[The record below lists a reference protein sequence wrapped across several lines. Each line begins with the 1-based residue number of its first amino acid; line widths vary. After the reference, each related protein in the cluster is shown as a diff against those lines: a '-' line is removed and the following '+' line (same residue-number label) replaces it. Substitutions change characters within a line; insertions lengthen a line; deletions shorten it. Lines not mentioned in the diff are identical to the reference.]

1 MAALCV
7 VATSATAQVTETVS
21 DWIALDA
28 PPGQEGGA
36 TQIISASLPGWTPDA
51 LGNLVKRVGS
61 GSPRRVVAC
70 GLDDGGYIV
79 SEITDA
85 GYLRLAAPERSRHS
99 PLWDQFHEGQRV
111 RVLTKNGALPGVIAV
126 KSTHLWRRR
135 STPEVPVTIDDLWL
149 DVGARSRAEV
159 AQMGI
164 AILDPVAKQ
173 WAPWRYGEYVAG
185 PEAAARASC
194 AVVAG
199 AASAKPTQGGET
211 IFVLA
216 VQHSFARTGLQSV
229 LSRLGRVDTLV
240 LVEPGLTPADTMFA
254 VMRADVAATPR
265 VGTTI
270 AIGVRA
276 RYPGTLVESLR
287 AGDITALAGAVAQ
300 SAGVASAAPAALHG
314 VPTVPPAAPPTAD
327 SLTPVAD
334 LLTQVSTVYGPSG
347 HEADVR
353 RTVRGLIPRAWNV
366 LGPAVDTAG
375 NLFVVAGPPKDTV
388 VFVAHLDEL
397 GFDIVR
403 IEHDGRVVLKPLG
416 GFYPSLWEGQ
426 RALLHEVTK
435 CDTPMRGVFI
445 PRDKATVKQPDTVSA
460 WFGVDSAALVA
471 CGVHVG
477 QGVTSTKHPTRLGP
491 TRYTVR
497 ALDDR
502 TGVTS
507 LLLAMQHIDP
517 TKLDHTV
524 IFAFSTR
531 EEVGLNG
538 AAALAV
544 EFGTSVQRVHAV
556 DTFVSS
562 DSPLESPRFAYA
574 PIGAGAVER
583 AHDNSSVTPAAEV
596 ERVRR
601 IAESSHIPLQ
611 IGTTNG
617 GNDGSEFVRYG
628 AIDVPLAWPLRYS
641 HSPAELIDL
650 SDLHALGLLIAAVAV
665 APAK

>member
-1 MAALCV
+1 MAALCA
-7 VATSATAQVTETVS
+7 VATSATAQVTETVA
-21 DWIALDA
+21 DWIQLDA
-28 PPGQEGGA
+28 PPGQEGSA
-36 TQIISASLPGWTPDA
+36 TSIISASLPGWTTDA
-51 LGNLVKRVGS
+51 MGNLIKHVGS
-61 GSPRRVVAC
+61 GSPRRVVSC
-70 GLDDGGYIV
+70 GLDNGGYIV

-85 GYLRLAAPERSRHS
+85 GYLRLAAPERNTHS

-111 RVLTKNGALPGVIAV
+111 RVLTKHGALPGVIAV

-135 STPEVPVTIDDLWL
+135 STPETPVTIDDLWL

-159 AQMGI
+159 EQMGI
-164 AILDPVAKQ
+164 QILDPVLKQ
-173 WAPWRYGEYVAG
+173 WSPWRYSDYVSGPDAG
-185 PEAAARASC
+185 SRAMC
-194 AVVAG
+194 AILAG
-199 AASAKPTQGGET
+199 AASSQPTRPGET
-211 IFVLA
+211 IFVIS
-216 VQHSFARTGLQSV
+216 VQHSYNNAGLASV
-229 LSRLGRVDTLV
+229 LAHLGRVDTVVV
-240 LVEPGLTPADTMFA
+240 LGSTPLTLP
-254 VMRADVAATPR
+254 V
-265 VGTTI
+265 
-270 AIGVRA
+270 
-276 RYPGTLVESLR
+276 RYPGTLVESVQESDVKAFATR
-287 AGDITALAGAVAQ
+287 VADV
-300 SAGVASAAPAALHG
+300 AGVASAMPVALKG
-314 VPTVPPAAPPTAD
+314 VPTVPPTAPSTPD
-327 SLTPVAD
+327 SLSAVAD
-334 LLTQVSTVYGPSG
+334 LLTQVGSVYGPSG
-347 HEADVR
+347 HEGDVR
-353 RTVRGLIPRAWNV
+353 RTVRGLIPKPWSALN
-366 LGPAVDTAG
+366 PTVDTAG
-375 NLFVVAGPPKDTV
+375 NLVVAAGPHKDTV

-435 CDTPMRGVFI
+435 CDTPMRGVFV
-445 PRDKATVKQPDTVSA
+445 PRDKATVKQPDTLSA
-460 WFGVDSAALVA
+460 WFGVDSVALAA

-477 QGVTSTKHPTRLGP
+477 QGVTSTKHPTRLGS
-491 TRYTVR
+491 TRYSVR

-538 AAALAV
+538 AAALAAQ
-544 EFGTSVQRVHAV
+544 FGTSVKRVHAV

-562 DSPLESPRFAYA
+562 DSPLESQRFAYA

-601 IAESSHIPLQ
+601 IAESGHIPLQ

-617 GNDGSEFVRYG
+617 GNDGSVFVNYG
-628 AIDVPLAWPLRYS
+628 AVDVPLAWPLRYS
-641 HSPAELIDL
+641 HSPAEVIDL

-665 APAK
+665 APVR

>member
-1 MAALCV
+1 
-7 VATSATAQVTETVS
+7 
-21 DWIALDA
+21 
-28 PPGQEGGA
+28 
-36 TQIISASLPGWTPDA
+36 
-51 LGNLVKRVGS
+51 
-61 GSPRRVVAC
+61 VVAC

-85 GYLRLAAPERSRHS
+85 GYLRLASPVPRTRHS

-111 RVLTKNGALPGVIAV
+111 RVLTKNGMLPGVIAV
-126 KSTHLWRRR
+126 RSTHLWRRR
-135 STPEVPVTIDDLWL
+135 GTPEAPVTVDDLWL

-159 AQMGI
+159 GQMGI
-164 AILDPVAKQ
+164 AILDPVEKE

-199 AASAKPTQGGET
+199 AAGAKPTRGGET
-211 IFVLA
+211 IFVLG
-216 VQHSFARTGLQSV
+216 VQHSYASAGLKAV
-229 LSRLGRVDTLV
+229 LARLGRVDTLV
-240 LVEPGLTPADTMFA
+240 LVEPGLTPVDTMFA
-254 VMRADVAATPR
+254 VMRADVARAPNATTTSAA
-265 VGTTI
+265 TTI
-270 AIGVRA
+270 AIGVRS
-276 RYPGTLVESLR
+276 RYPGTLVESVR
-287 AGDITALAGAVAQ
+287 SSDITALAAAVAQ
-300 SAGVASAAPAALHG
+300 SAGVATAAPAPLRGLPPH
-314 VPTVPPAAPPTAD
+314 PPAAPSTPD
-327 SLTPVAD
+327 SLSTVAD
-334 LLTQVSTVYGPSG
+334 LLTQVGSVYGPSG
-347 HEADVR
+347 HEAEVR
-353 RTVRGLIPRAWNV
+353 RIVRGLIPRAWNT

-375 NLFVVAGPPKDTV
+375 NLFVVAGPHRDTI

-397 GFDIVR
+397 GFDVIR

-416 GFYPSLWEGQ
+416 GFYKSLWEGQ
-426 RALLHEVTK
+426 PALLHETSS
-435 CDTPMRGVFI
+435 CALGESPLHGVFI
-445 PRDKATVKQPDTVSA
+445 PREKATAKEPDTLSA

-477 QGVTSTKHPTRLGP
+477 QGLTSRKRPTRLGP
-491 TRYTVR
+491 TRFSVR

-507 LLLAMQHIDP
+507 LLLAMRDVDP
-517 TKLDHTV
+517 AKLDHTV

-538 AAALAV
+538 AAALAA
-544 EFGTSVQRVHAV
+544 ELGTTVRRVYAV

-562 DSPLESPRFAYA
+562 DSPLESQRFAYA

-583 AHDNSSVTPAAEV
+583 AHDNSSVTPAADV
-596 ERVRR
+596 QRVKQ
-601 IAESSHIPLQ
+601 IAEAAHIPLQ

-617 GNDGSEFVRYG
+617 GNDGSVFVDYG

-641 HSPAELIDL
+641 HSPAEVIDL

>member
-1 MAALCV
+1 
-7 VATSATAQVTETVS
+7 VTETVS

-28 PPGQEGGA
+28 PPGQEGSA
-36 TQIISASLPGWTPDA
+36 TQIISASLPGWTTDA
-51 LGNLVKRVGS
+51 LGNLIKRVGS

-70 GLDDGGYIV
+70 GLDNGGYVV

-85 GYLRLAAPERSRHS
+85 GYLRLAAPERASHS
-99 PLWDQFHEGQRV
+99 LLWDQFHEGQRV

-126 KSTHLWRRR
+126 RSTHLWRRR
-135 STPEVPVTIDDLWL
+135 STPEAPVTIDDLWL
-149 DVGARSRAEV
+149 DLGARSRAEV
-159 AQMGI
+159 AAMGI
-164 AILDPVAKQ
+164 AMLDPVARE
-173 WAPWRYGEYVAG
+173 WPPWRYGDYVAG
-185 PEAAARASC
+185 PDAGARAGC

-199 AASAKPTQGGET
+199 AASSKPKRAGET
-211 IFVLA
+211 IYVLG
-216 VQHSFARTGLQSV
+216 VQHSYGNVGLSAV
-229 LSRLGRVDTLV
+229 LSRLGPVDTL
-240 LVEPGLTPADTMFA
+240 FW
-254 VMRADVAATPR
+254 
-265 VGTTI
+265 VGTSATQTDLTMPGVKRSL
-270 AIGVRA
+270 AINLPVRYA
-276 RYPGTLVESLR
+276 GTLVESVTES
-287 AGDITALAGAVAQ
+287 DIKLLATQVAEA
-300 SAGVASAAPAALHG
+300 AGVASAMPAPVHG
-314 VPTVPPAAPPTAD
+314 VPVAPPAAASTPD
-327 SLTPVAD
+327 SLSAVAD
-334 LLTQVSTVYGPSG
+334 LLTQVGNVYGPSG

-353 RTVRGLIPRAWNV
+353 RTVRGLIPRAWNA

-375 NLFVVAGPPKDTV
+375 NLFVVAGPHRDTV

-397 GFDIVR
+397 GFDVIR
-403 IEHDGRVVLKPLG
+403 IEHDGRVMLKPLG

-426 RALLHEVTK
+426 PALLHETSK
-435 CDTPMRGVFI
+435 CDSPMRGVFV
-445 PRDKATVKQPDTVSA
+445 PRDKATVRQPDTLWA

-477 QGVTSTKHPTRLGP
+477 QGVTSYKRSTRLGP
-491 TRYTVR
+491 TRFTVR

-502 TGVTS
+502 TGVAS
-507 LLLAMQHIDP
+507 LLLAMQDVDP
-517 TKLDHTV
+517 AKLDHTV

-538 AAALAV
+538 AAALAA
-544 EFGTSVQRVHAV
+544 EFGTTVKRVHAV

-562 DSPLESPRFAYA
+562 DSPLESQRFAYA

-583 AHDNSSVTPAAEV
+583 AHDNSSVAPAAEV

-601 IAESSHIPLQ
+601 LAEASHIPLQ

-617 GNDGSEFVRYG
+617 GNDGSVFVRYG

-665 APAK
+665 APVK

>member
-1 MAALCV
+1 
-7 VATSATAQVTETVS
+7 
-21 DWIALDA
+21 
-28 PPGQEGGA
+28 
-36 TQIISASLPGWTPDA
+36 
-51 LGNLVKRVGS
+51 
-61 GSPRRVVAC
+61 
-70 GLDDGGYIV
+70 
-79 SEITDA
+79 
-85 GYLRLAAPERSRHS
+85 
-99 PLWDQFHEGQRV
+99 
-111 RVLTKNGALPGVIAV
+111 
-126 KSTHLWRRR
+126 
-135 STPEVPVTIDDLWL
+135 
-149 DVGARSRAEV
+149 
-159 AQMGI
+159 
-164 AILDPVAKQ
+164 
-173 WAPWRYGEYVAG
+173 
-185 PEAAARASC
+185 
-194 AVVAG
+194 
-199 AASAKPTQGGET
+199 
-211 IFVLA
+211 
-216 VQHSFARTGLQSV
+216 
-229 LSRLGRVDTLV
+229 
-240 LVEPGLTPADTMFA
+240 
-254 VMRADVAATPR
+254 
-265 VGTTI
+265 
-270 AIGVRA
+270 VRA

-287 AGDITALAGAVAQ
+287 ASDITALSGAVAQ

-314 VPTVPPAAPPTAD
+314 VPTVPPAAPATTD

-334 LLTQVSTVYGPSG
+334 LLTKVSNVYGPSG
-347 HEADVR
+347 HESDVR

-375 NLFVVAGPPKDTV
+375 NLFVVAGPHKDTV

-416 GFYPSLWEGQ
+416 GFYASLWEGQ

-445 PRDKATVKQPDTVSA
+445 PRDKATVKQPDTLSA

-507 LLLAMQHIDP
+507 LLLAMQDIDP

-538 AAALAV
+538 AAALAA
-544 EFGTSVQRVHAV
+544 EFGTTVRRVHAV

-562 DSPLESPRFAYA
+562 DSPLESQRFAYA

-601 IAESSHIPLQ
+601 IAEASHIPLQ

-617 GNDGSEFVRYG
+617 GNDGSVFVDYG

-665 APAK
+665 APVK

>member
-1 MAALCV
+1 MAALGV
-7 VATSATAQVTETVS
+7 VATSATAQVSGTVA
-21 DWIALDA
+21 DWIQLDA
-28 PPGQEGGA
+28 PPGQEGSA
-36 TQIISASLPGWTPDA
+36 TSIISASLPGWTTDA
-51 LGNLVKRVGS
+51 MGNLIKHVGS
-61 GSPRRVVAC
+61 GRPRRVVAC
-70 GLDDGGYIV
+70 GLDNGGYIV

-85 GYLRLAAPERSRHS
+85 GYLRLAAPERNTHS

-135 STPEVPVTIDDLWL
+135 STPEAPVTIDDLWL

-164 AILDPVAKQ
+164 AMLDPVLKQ
-173 WAPWRYGEYVAG
+173 WSPWRYGEYVAG
-185 PEAAARASC
+185 PDAGARARC

-199 AASAKPTQGGET
+199 AASSKPTRPGET
-211 IFVLA
+211 IFVLS
-216 VQHSFARTGLQSV
+216 VQHSYNGAGLASV
-229 LSRLGRVDTLV
+229 LAHLGPVDSV
-240 LVEPGLTPADTMFA
+240 
-254 VMRADVAATPR
+254 VALDSLP
-265 VGTTI
+265 
-270 AIGVRA
+270 VRF
-276 RYPGTLVESLR
+276 PGTLVESVSESDIKAFAERVAR
-287 AGDITALAGAVAQ
+287 A
-300 SAGVASAAPAALHG
+300 AGVASATPAALKG
-314 VPTVPPAAPPTAD
+314 VPTVPPTLPATPD
-327 SLTPVAD
+327 SLSAVAD
-334 LLTQVSTVYGPSG
+334 LLTQVGSVYGPSG

-353 RTVRGLIPRAWNV
+353 RTVRGLIPHAWAALN
-366 LGPAVDTAG
+366 PTVDTAG
-375 NLFVVAGPPKDTV
+375 NLVVAAGPHKDTV

-397 GFDIVR
+397 GFNIVR

-426 RALLHEVTK
+426 RALIHEVSK
-435 CDTPMRGVFI
+435 CDTPMRGVFV
-445 PRDKATVKQPDTVSA
+445 PREKATVKQPDTLSA

-471 CGVHVG
+471 CDVHVG
-477 QGVTSTKHPTRLGP
+477 QGVTSTKHPTRLGA

-507 LLLAMQHIDP
+507 LLLAMQQVDP

-538 AAALAV
+538 ASALAA
-544 EFGTSVQRVHAV
+544 EFGTSVKRVHAV

-562 DSPLESPRFAYA
+562 DSPLESQRFAYA

-583 AHDNSSVTPAAEV
+583 AHDNSSVAPAAEV

-601 IAESSHIPLQ
+601 IAEAAHIPLQ

-617 GNDGSEFVRYG
+617 GNDGSVFVNYG
-628 AIDVPLAWPLRYS
+628 ALDVPLAWPLRYS
-641 HSPAELIDL
+641 HSPAEVIDL
-650 SDLHALGLLIAAVAV
+650 SDLHALGRLIAAVAV
-665 APAK
+665 APAR